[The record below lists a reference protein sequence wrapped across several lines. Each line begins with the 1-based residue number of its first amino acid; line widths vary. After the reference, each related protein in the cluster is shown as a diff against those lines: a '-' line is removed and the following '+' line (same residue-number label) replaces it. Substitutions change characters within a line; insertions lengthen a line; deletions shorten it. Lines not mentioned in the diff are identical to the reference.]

1 LGVGPDVILDTNK
14 AFMAIGQAVG
24 AIDEIKPA
32 RQVVAEIMDEAR
44 RTLERLADLK

>member
-1 LGVGPDVILDTNK
+1 VVLDTNK

-32 RQVVAEIMDEAR
+32 RQVVDEIMTQAR
-44 RTLERLADLK
+44 EVLERLHSLR

>member
-1 LGVGPDVILDTNK
+1 
-14 AFMAIGQAVG
+14 MAIGQAVG
-24 AIDEIKPA
+24 AIDEILPA